1 MIHRTGP
8 IRARSPAPATTAVP
22 GDSPCEPADRLSHAH
37 SSRYIDPARFSTSCD
52 QLQRIGLAFRLLLAE
67 SMIAEVFASKS
78 LAFTIS
84 TRVAP
89 ICRLVLSDTPSPLS
103 SQN

>member
-1 MIHRTGP
+1 
-8 IRARSPAPATTAVP
+8 
-22 GDSPCEPADRLSHAH
+22 
-37 SSRYIDPARFSTSCD
+37 
-52 QLQRIGLAFRLLLAE
+52 LAE

-78 LAFTIS
+78 PAFTIS

-103 SQN
+103 SQNAHVHLRGGPQNMQL